1 MSENSDLITYLEG
14 AKARGERQLAH
25 LDAREAELTA
35 QMKAVDA
42 ALECLRGGG
51 AMSPE
56 TLAEVLTG
64 LVGHSNISATIM
76 ARDMLGMGESA
87 SIGRVN

>member
-1 MSENSDLITYLEG
+1 MSDNSDLITYLES
-14 AKARGERQLAH
+14 AKARVEHQLVN
-25 LDAREAELTA
+25 LDAREAELAA
-35 QMKAVDA
+35 QVKAADA

-51 AMSPE
+51 AMPPE

-64 LVGHSNISATIM
+64 LVGSSNISATIEV
-76 ARDMLGMGESA
+76 LGCGQSA